1 MTYSIQISYSSHIVK
16 ILDITAYAIDY
27 SYRNR
32 LIRPSY
38 ALPWDKVNAMKIR
51 ITFSDYMP
59 PFVGGV
65 EKDEFFVMPELVQKQ
80 MLTNKE
86 IIDTALHKHKY
97 NIKKKTAYFYTENQH
112 QFIRA
117 LKQLPILI
125 TSSKLNTNITITPQ
139 ALDYYNKNFINMV
152 KQLKFPKTSI

>member
-1 MTYSIQISYSSHIVK
+1 MTYSIKINYSSHIVK
-16 ILDITAYAIDY
+16 ILDIIAFVIDY
-27 SYRNR
+27 NYRNT
-32 LIRPSY
+32 LVRPSY
-38 ALPWDKVNAMKIR
+38 TLPWDKVNAMKIR

-65 EKDEFFVMPELVQKQ
+65 EKDVFLVMPSLVQKQ

-86 IIDTALHKHKY
+86 IIDTALHKLKY
-97 NIKKKTAYFYTENQH
+97 NIKEKTAYFYTESQH

-125 TSSKLNTNITITPQ
+125 ASSKLNTNITTPQ

-152 KQLKFPKTSI
+152 RQLKFPEN